1 MKTLSRPTNL
11 SAQVYQA
18 VADEIVSGRL
28 EAGMHLRQEELA
40 ARLGVSRQPV
50 QQAMVMLSLDGL
62 VIKSDKRGL
71 YVAPLDAELM
81 QKHYDIRCALDGLA
95 AKQAAQKLSFDS
107 SLVSSV
113 KKLGD
118 DILAKGRTAIS
129 KGDIVAQITLDEA
142 FHHLI
147 YEASDNPLLAT
158 SARIH
163 WQYLRRAMGEVLRY
177 VEAPQNIWQQHE
189 SILSAIVAGDA
200 ATAEKLALDHANNA
214 SMRLFEAYKG
224 TDLPNEQVVG
234 KR

>member
-95 AKQAAQKLSFDS
+95 ARQAAQKLSVDTF
-107 SLVSSV
+107 LVSSEQ
-113 KKLGD
+113 K
-118 DILAKGRTAIS
+118 S
-129 KGDIVAQITLDEA
+129 W
-142 FHHLI
+142 
-147 YEASDNPLLAT
+147 
-158 SARIH
+158 ARIF
-163 WQYLRRAMGEVLRY
+163 WQKAEQPFPKLILLLRL
-177 VEAPQNIWQQHE
+177 
-189 SILSAIVAGDA
+189 LSTRRSTI
-200 ATAEKLALDHANNA
+200 
-214 SMRLFEAYKG
+214 
-224 TDLPNEQVVG
+224 
-234 KR
+234 

>member
-107 SLVSSV
+107 FLVSSV

-118 DILAKGRTAIS
+118 EILAKGRTAIS

-147 YEASDNPLLAT
+147 YEAADNPLLAT

-177 VEAPQNIWQQHE
+177 VEAPQNIWQQHA

-214 SMRLFEAYKG
+214 SMRLFEAYNG
-224 TDLPNEQVVG
+224 TDLPNGQVVG